1 MSRQRDAELD
11 RLRSARES
19 ARQRQQAAWQAQQ
32 AAWERRSSARAA
44 MNRAYEVKQ
53 AAYADQQAAWE
64 AYVSIKQTNG
74 PRIDSLNA
82 QQERAYQ
89 NMKSAF
95 ESASL
100 AHDMHDGAS
109 ARMYADQGHAY
120 KAESQTC
127 VAERRQ
133 LVAGIRTARER
144 FDAVKPAFQAAKSE
158 FACARQA
165 FQSAKAEHERAQTEF
180 KRAKAEF
187 DSCAKAFKA
196 RLDELK
202 SASRK
207 RREDKKSI
215 AAKAGVPLQYQDN
228 VWISTDPNG
237 NTNIYFGGVGK
248 PDGPG
253 HGHYVMD
260 RNGAVTYRREPFD
273 PHGAQNFTDAPGGIL
288 YDRRVRT
295 DVPGGTLYDRRART
309 NTLPLGVRNRDN
321 DTNDRSGV
329 FYDRRRQIDL
339 HVTQYYKDNCRVS
352 WDTKGKSDE
361 NYHWTDQNFPS
372 SHPESHIPP
381 EDAR

>member
-1 MSRQRDAELD
+1 MSCQRDAELD
-11 RLRSARES
+11 RLRSACES
-19 ARQRQQAAWQAQQ
+19 ARQR
-32 AAWERRSSARAA
+32 
-44 MNRAYEVKQ
+44 
-53 AAYADQQAAWE
+53 QQAAWE

-133 LVAGIRTARER
+133 LVSEIRAARER
-144 FDAVKPAFQAAKSE
+144 LDAVKPAFQVAKAE
-158 FACARQA
+158 FARARQA
-165 FQSAKAEHERAQTEF
+165 FLSAKAEHERAQAEF
-180 KRAKAEF
+180 KKAKAEF
-187 DSCAKAFKA
+187 DACAKAFKD
-196 RLDELK
+196 RLNELK

-207 RREDKKSI
+207 RREDKKSL
-215 AAKAGVPLQYQDN
+215 AAKAGVPLQYRDS
-228 VWISTDPNG
+228 VWISTDSDG

-260 RNGAVTYRREPFD
+260 PGGIVTYRRDPFD
-273 PHGAQNFTDAPGGIL
+273 PHGAQNFTDE
-288 YDRRVRT
+288 
-295 DVPGGTLYDRRART
+295 PGGTLYDRRARRDT
-309 NTLPLGVRNRDN
+309 PPLGVRNRDN

-329 FYDRRRQIDL
+329 FYDRSRQIDL
-339 HVTQYYKDNCRVS
+339 HVTQYYGDNYRVS
-352 WDTKGKSDE
+352 WDTDGKSDRG
-361 NYHWTDQNFPS
+361 YHWTDQNLPS
-372 SHPESHIPP
+372 SHPRNHVPP

>member
-19 ARQRQQAAWQAQQ
+19 ARQRQQAAWEAQQ

-44 MNRAYEVKQ
+44 MNRAYESKQ

-64 AYVSIKQTNG
+64 AYVSVKQANG

-82 QQERAYQ
+82 QQEQSYQ
-89 NMKSAF
+89 SMKSAF

-127 VAERRQ
+127 AAERRQ
-133 LVAGIRTARER
+133 LVAEIRVARER
-144 FDAVKPAFQAAKSE
+144 LNAVKPAFQAAKGE
-158 FACARQA
+158 FARARQT
-165 FQSAKAEHERAQTEF
+165 FQSAKAEHERAQDAF
-180 KRAKAEF
+180 KRAKAEL
-187 DSCAKAFKA
+187 DSCTKAFQT

-207 RREDKKSI
+207 RSEDKKSI

-228 VWISTDPNG
+228 VWISTDSNG

-260 RNGAVTYRREPFD
+260 PGGNVTYRRDPSE
-273 PHGAQNFTDAPGGIL
+273 PHGAQNFTDK
-288 YDRRVRT
+288 
-295 DVPGGTLYDRRART
+295 PGGTLYNRRARRDT
-309 NTLPLGVRNRDN
+309 PPLGVRNRDN
-321 DTNDRSGV
+321 DNTKDRSGT
-329 FYDRRRQIDL
+329 FYDRNRQIDL
-339 HVTQYYKDNCRVS
+339 HVTQYYEDNYRVS
-352 WDTKGKSDE
+352 WDTDGESDRG
-361 NYHWTDQNFPS
+361 YHWTDQNLPS
-372 SHPESHIPP
+372 GHPENHIPP

>member
-1 MSRQRDAELD
+1 MSRQRDAELG

-19 ARQRQQAAWQAQQ
+19 ARQQQQAAWRAQQ
-32 AAWERRSSARAA
+32 AAWERRSSARAV
-44 MNRAYEVKQ
+44 MNRAYETKQ

-133 LVAGIRTARER
+133 LVAEIRVARER

-165 FQSAKAEHERAQTEF
+165 FLSAKTEHERAQAEF

-207 RREDKKSI
+207 RHEDKKSL
-215 AAKAGVPLQYQDN
+215 AARAGVPLQYQDN
-228 VWISTDPNG
+228 VWISTDSNG

-248 PDGPG
+248 PNGPG

-260 RNGAVTYRREPFD
+260 RSGTVTYRRDPFD
-273 PHGAQNFTDAPGGIL
+273 PHGAQNFTEN
-288 YDRRVRT
+288 RRESA
-295 DVPGGTLYDRRART
+295 TLRMARMAMNQWAKTQVTRRSVQYEDSDFKVA
-309 NTLPLGVRNRDN
+309 V
-321 DTNDRSGV
+321 RSG
-329 FYDRRRQIDL
+329 YDRRRDSI
-339 HVTQYYKDNCRVS
+339 VTDVLIFDKYNKREHYHLII
-352 WDTKGKSDE
+352 DE
-361 NYHWTDQNFPS
+361 NGNELFSEWRPN
-372 SHPESHIPP
+372 
-381 EDAR
+381 R

>member
-1 MSRQRDAELD
+1 
-11 RLRSARES
+11 
-19 ARQRQQAAWQAQQ
+19 
-32 AAWERRSSARAA
+32 
-44 MNRAYEVKQ
+44 
-53 AAYADQQAAWE
+53 
-64 AYVSIKQTNG
+64 
-74 PRIDSLNA
+74 
-82 QQERAYQ
+82 
-89 NMKSAF
+89 
-95 ESASL
+95 
-100 AHDMHDGAS
+100 MHDGAS

-187 DSCAKAFKA
+187 DSCAQAFQA
-196 RLDELK
+196 RLNELK
-202 SASRK
+202 AMNRK

-228 VWISTDPNG
+228 VWISTDSDG

-260 RNGAVTYRREPFD
+260 QHGTVTYRRDPFD
-273 PHGAQNFTDAPGGIL
+273 PHGAQNFE
-288 YDRRVRT
+288 
-295 DVPGGTLYDRRART
+295 PGGTLYDRRARRDT
-309 NTLPLGVRNRDN
+309 PPLGVRNRDN
-321 DTNDRSGV
+321 DTRDRSGT
-329 FYDRRRQIDL
+329 FYDRNRQVDL
-339 HVTQYYKDNCRVS
+339 HVTQYYEDNYRVS
-352 WDTKGKSDE
+352 WDTDGKSDRDH
-361 NYHWTDQNFPS
+361 HWTDQSLPS
-372 SHPESHIPP
+372 GHPDKHNPP

>member
-1 MSRQRDAELD
+1 MRDVELD
-11 RLRSARES
+11 RLKEAMDSAFKNKQSAYDAQQEAWARRSAARDVMNSAYES
-19 ARQRQQAAWQAQQ
+19 KQRAYEAQQ
-32 AAWERRSSARAA
+32 DAWERYRTTKNS
-44 MNRAYEVKQ
+44 
-53 AAYADQQAAWE
+53 
-64 AYVSIKQTNG
+64 NG

-100 AHDMHDGAS
+100 AHGMRDGAS
-109 ARMYADQGHAY
+109 ARMYADQGHTY
-120 KAESQTC
+120 KAEAQDCVTERRRL
-127 VAERRQ
+127 VAE
-133 LVAGIRTARER
+133 IRTAHENL
-144 FDAVKPAFQAAKSE
+144 DASKPYFQTAKDE
-158 FACARQA
+158 FAGARQA
-165 FQSAKAEHERAQTEF
+165 FQSAKAEHERAQEAF
-180 KRAKAEF
+180 KRAKTEF
-187 DSCAKAFKA
+187 DSCAKAFQA
-196 RLDELK
+196 RLNELK
-202 SASRK
+202 AMNRK
-207 RREDKKSI
+207 RREDKKSF

-228 VWISTDPNG
+228 VWISTDSDG

-260 RNGAVTYRREPFD
+260 QHGTVTYRRDPFD
-273 PHGAQNFTDAPGGIL
+273 PHGAQNFTDA
-288 YDRRVRT
+288 
-295 DVPGGTLYDRRART
+295 PGGTLYDRRART

-339 HVTQYYKDNCRVS
+339 HVTQYYKDNYRVS

-372 SHPESHIPP
+372 SHRESHIPP

>member
-11 RLRSARES
+11 RLRSAREA

-32 AAWERRSSARAA
+32 TAWERRSSARAI
-44 MNRAYEVKQ
+44 MNRAYEAKQ

-64 AYVSIKQTNG
+64 TYTSVKRANG

-158 FACARQA
+158 LACARQA

-187 DSCAKAFKA
+187 ESCAKAFKA

-207 RREDKKSI
+207 QREDKKSL
-215 AAKAGVPLQYQDN
+215 AVRVGVPLQYQDN
-228 VWISTDPNG
+228 VWISTDSDG

-260 RNGAVTYRREPFD
+260 RNGAVTYRRDPFD
-273 PHGAQNFTDAPGGIL
+273 PHGAQNFEKSDL
-288 YDRRVRT
+288 YMRSARRDHEPV
-295 DVPGGTLYDRRART
+295 GT
-309 NTLPLGVRNRDN
+309 NEHG
-321 DTNDRSGV
+321 GV
-329 FYDRRRQIDL
+329 FYRRSDSSGTTL
-339 HVTQYYKDNCRVS
+339 HVTQYFADGYHVS
-352 WDTKGKSDE
+352 WDATPYGNS
-361 NYHWTDQNFPS
+361 NVHWTNKNFPKG
-372 SHPESHIPP
+372 HPDRFVPP
-381 EDAR
+381 PRRTLHLRKE

>member
-11 RLRSARES
+11 RLKSARES

-32 AAWERRSSARAA
+32 TAWERRSSARAI
-44 MNRAYEVKQ
+44 MNRAYEAKQ

-64 AYVSIKQTNG
+64 TYTSVKRANG
-74 PRIDSLNA
+74 PRIDSLNT

-187 DSCAKAFKA
+187 ESCAKAFKA

-207 RREDKKSI
+207 QREDKKSL
-215 AAKAGVPLQYQDN
+215 AVRVGVPLQYQDN
-228 VWISTDPNG
+228 VWISTDSDG

-260 RNGAVTYRREPFD
+260 RNGAVTYRRDPFD
-273 PHGAQNFTDAPGGIL
+273 PHGAQNFE
-288 YDRRVRT
+288 
-295 DVPGGTLYDRRART
+295 PGGTLYDRRARRDT
-309 NTLPLGVRNRDN
+309 PPLGVRNRDN
-321 DTNDRSGV
+321 DTRDRSGT
-329 FYDRRRQIDL
+329 FYDRNRQVDL
-339 HVTQYYKDNCRVS
+339 HVTQYYEDNYRVS
-352 WDTKGKSDE
+352 WDTDGNSDRS
-361 NYHWTDQNFPS
+361 YHWTDQNLPS
-372 SHPESHIPP
+372 SHPRSHVPP

>member
-1 MSRQRDAELD
+1 MRDVELD
-11 RLRSARES
+11 RLKEAMDSAFKNKQSAYDAQQEAWARRSAARDVMNSAYES
-19 ARQRQQAAWQAQQ
+19 KQRAYEAQQ
-32 AAWERRSSARAA
+32 DAWERYRTTKNS
-44 MNRAYEVKQ
+44 
-53 AAYADQQAAWE
+53 
-64 AYVSIKQTNG
+64 NG

-100 AHDMHDGAS
+100 AHGMHDGAS

-120 KAESQTC
+120 KAEAQDC
-127 VAERRQ
+127 VAERRR
-133 LVAGIRTARER
+133 LVAEIRTARENLE
-144 FDAVKPAFQAAKSE
+144 AIKPYFQTAKDE
-158 FACARQA
+158 FAGARQA
-165 FQSAKAEHERAQTEF
+165 FLSAKAEHERAQEAF

-202 SASRK
+202 SANRK

-215 AAKAGVPLQYQDN
+215 AEKAGVPLEYRDD
-228 VWISTDPNG
+228 VWISKESDG
-237 NTNIYFGGVGK
+237 NTNIYFGGLGK

-260 RNGAVTYRREPFD
+260 QHGTVTYRRDPSD
-273 PHGAQNFTDAPGGIL
+273 PHGAQNFTDAPGG
-288 YDRRVRT
+288 
-295 DVPGGTLYDRRART
+295 TLYDRRART
-309 NTLPLGVRNRDN
+309 GTPPLGVRNRDN
-321 DTNDRSGV
+321 DTKDRSGT
-329 FYDRRRQIDL
+329 FYDRNRQVDL
-339 HVTQYYKDNCRVS
+339 HVTQYYEDNYRVS

-361 NYHWTDQNFPS
+361 NYHWTDQSLPS
-372 SHPESHIPP
+372 SHPHNHVPP

>member
-1 MSRQRDAELD
+1 MRDVELD
-11 RLRSARES
+11 RLKEAMDSAFKNKQSAYDAQQEAWARRSAARDVMNSAYES
-19 ARQRQQAAWQAQQ
+19 KQRAYEAQQ
-32 AAWERRSSARAA
+32 DAWERYRTTKNS
-44 MNRAYEVKQ
+44 
-53 AAYADQQAAWE
+53 
-64 AYVSIKQTNG
+64 NG

-100 AHDMHDGAS
+100 AHGMRDGAS
-109 ARMYADQGHAY
+109 ARMYADQGHTY
-120 KAESQTC
+120 KAEAQDC
-127 VAERRQ
+127 VAERRR
-133 LVAGIRTARER
+133 LVAEIRTAHENL
-144 FDAVKPAFQAAKSE
+144 DASKPYFQTAKDE
-158 FACARQA
+158 FAGARQA
-165 FQSAKAEHERAQTEF
+165 FQSAKAEHERAQKDF
-180 KRAKAEF
+180 KRAKTEF
-187 DSCAKAFKA
+187 DSCAKAFQA
-196 RLDELK
+196 RLNELK
-202 SASRK
+202 AMNRK

-228 VWISTDPNG
+228 VWISTDSDG

-260 RNGAVTYRREPFD
+260 QHGTVTYRRDPFD
-273 PHGAQNFTDAPGGIL
+273 PHGAQNFTDA
-288 YDRRVRT
+288 
-295 DVPGGTLYDRRART
+295 PGGTLYDRRART
-309 NTLPLGVRNRDN
+309 NTLPLGVSNRDN

-329 FYDRRRQIDL
+329 FYDRRRQVDL
-339 HVTQYYKDNCRVS
+339 HVTQYYKDNYRVS

>member
-32 AAWERRSSARAA
+32 AAWERRSSARAV

-133 LVAGIRTARER
+133 LVAEIRAARER
-144 FDAVKPAFQAAKSE
+144 LDAVKPAFQVAKAE
-158 FACARQA
+158 FARARQA
-165 FQSAKAEHERAQTEF
+165 FLSAKAEHERAQAEF
-180 KRAKAEF
+180 KKAKAEF
-187 DSCAKAFKA
+187 DACAKAFKA

-202 SASRK
+202 SASQK
-207 RREDKKSI
+207 RREDKKSL
-215 AAKAGVPLQYQDN
+215 AARAGVPLQYQDS
-228 VWISTDPNG
+228 VWISTDSSG
-237 NTNIYFGGVGK
+237 NTNIYFGGIGK

-260 RNGAVTYRREPFD
+260 QHGTVTYRRDPFD
-273 PHGAQNFTDAPGGIL
+273 PHGAQNFE
-288 YDRRVRT
+288 
-295 DVPGGTLYDRRART
+295 PGGTLYDRRARRDT
-309 NTLPLGVRNRDN
+309 PPLGVRNRDN
-321 DTNDRSGV
+321 DTRDRSGT
-329 FYDRRRQIDL
+329 FYDRNRQVDL
-339 HVTQYYKDNCRVS
+339 HVTQYYEDNYRVS
-352 WDTKGKSDE
+352 WDTDGKSDRDH
-361 NYHWTDQNFPS
+361 HWTDQSLPS
-372 SHPESHIPP
+372 GHPDKHNPP

>member
-1 MSRQRDAELD
+1 MRGVELD
-11 RLRSARES
+11 RLKEAMDSAFKNKQSAYDAQQDAWARRSAARDVMNSAYES
-19 ARQRQQAAWQAQQ
+19 KQRAYEAQQ
-32 AAWERRSSARAA
+32 DAWERYRTTKNS
-44 MNRAYEVKQ
+44 
-53 AAYADQQAAWE
+53 
-64 AYVSIKQTNG
+64 NG

-100 AHDMHDGAS
+100 AHGMHDGAS

-120 KAESQTC
+120 KAEAQDC
-127 VAERRQ
+127 VAERRR
-133 LVAGIRTARER
+133 LVAEIRTARENLE
-144 FDAVKPAFQAAKSE
+144 AIKPYFQTAKDE
-158 FACARQA
+158 FAGARQA
-165 FQSAKAEHERAQTEF
+165 FLSAKAEHERAQEAF

-202 SASRK
+202 SANRK
-207 RREDKKSI
+207 RRKDKKSI
-215 AAKAGVPLQYQDN
+215 AEKAGVPSQYRDN
-228 VWISTDPNG
+228 VWISKDSDG
-237 NTNIYFGGVGK
+237 NTNIYFGGLGK

-260 RNGAVTYRREPFD
+260 QHGTVTYRRDPFD
-273 PHGAQNFTDAPGGIL
+273 PHGTQNFTDAPGGIL
-288 YDRRVRT
+288 YDRRTRT

-309 NTLPLGVRNRDN
+309 NTLPLGVSNRDN

-339 HVTQYYKDNCRVS
+339 HVTQYYKDNYRVS

-372 SHPESHIPP
+372 SHPKSHIPP

>member
-11 RLRSARES
+11 RLKSARES

-32 AAWERRSSARAA
+32 AAWEHRSSARAV

-95 ESASL
+95 ESAAL

-133 LVAGIRTARER
+133 LVAEIRAARER

-165 FQSAKAEHERAQTEF
+165 FQPAKAEHERAQAEF

-207 RREDKKSI
+207 RREDKKSL
-215 AAKAGVPLQYQDN
+215 AVKAGVPLQYQDN
-228 VWISTDPNG
+228 VWISTDSDG

-260 RNGAVTYRREPFD
+260 PGGNVTYRRDPFD
-273 PHGAQNFTDAPGGIL
+273 PHGAQNFTDE
-288 YDRRVRT
+288 
-295 DVPGGTLYDRRART
+295 PGGTLYDRRARRDT
-309 NTLPLGVRNRDN
+309 PPLGVRNRDN

-329 FYDRRRQIDL
+329 FYDRSRQIDL
-339 HVTQYYKDNCRVS
+339 HVTQYYGDNYRVS
-352 WDTKGKSDE
+352 WDTDGKSDK

-372 SHPESHIPP
+372 SHPEAHIPP

>member
-1 MSRQRDAELD
+1 MRDVELD
-11 RLRSARES
+11 RLKEAMDSAFKNKQSAYDAQQEAWARRSAARDVMNSAYES
-19 ARQRQQAAWQAQQ
+19 KQRAYEAQQ
-32 AAWERRSSARAA
+32 DAWERYRTTKNS
-44 MNRAYEVKQ
+44 
-53 AAYADQQAAWE
+53 
-64 AYVSIKQTNG
+64 NG

-100 AHDMHDGAS
+100 AHGMHDGAS

-120 KAESQTC
+120 KAEAQDC
-127 VAERRQ
+127 VAERRR
-133 LVAGIRTARER
+133 LVAEIRTARENLE
-144 FDAVKPAFQAAKSE
+144 AIKPYFQTAKDE
-158 FACARQA
+158 FAGARQA
-165 FQSAKAEHERAQTEF
+165 FLSAKAEHERAQEAF

-202 SASRK
+202 SANRK
-207 RREDKKSI
+207 RRKDKKSI
-215 AAKAGVPLQYQDN
+215 AEKAGVPSQYRDN
-228 VWISTDPNG
+228 VWISTDSDG

-260 RNGAVTYRREPFD
+260 QHGTVTYRRDPFD
-273 PHGAQNFTDAPGGIL
+273 PHGAQNFTDA
-288 YDRRVRT
+288 
-295 DVPGGTLYDRRART
+295 PGGTLYDRRART
-309 NTLPLGVRNRDN
+309 NTLPLGVSNRDN

-339 HVTQYYKDNCRVS
+339 HVTQYYKDNYRVS

-372 SHPESHIPP
+372 SHPEAHIPP

>member
-1 MSRQRDAELD
+1 MYLQDAKLY
-11 RLRSARES
+11 RSRSARDT
-19 ARQRQQAAWQAQQ
+19 AKQRQQTAWQTQQ
-32 AAWERRSSARAA
+32 SAYEHRSSANAT
-44 MNRAYEVKQ
+44 MNQAYEAQ
-53 AAYADQQAAWE
+53 QTAYANQQTAWD
-64 AYVSIKQTNG
+64 AYMSVKRANG
-74 PRIDSLNA
+74 PRIDSLNS
-82 QQERAYQ
+82 QQERAYH
-89 NMKSAF
+89 NMVSAF
-95 ESASL
+95 ESASS
-100 AHDMHDGAS
+100 AYYARDGAS

-120 KAESQTC
+120 KAEAQDC

-133 LVAGIRTARER
+133 LVAEIRAARER
-144 FDAVKPAFQAAKSE
+144 FNAVKPAFQAAKSE

-165 FQSAKAEHERAQTEF
+165 FQSAKAEHERAQAEF

-187 DSCAKAFKA
+187 DACVKAFKA
-196 RLDELK
+196 RLEQVR
-202 SASRK
+202 ASGKK

-215 AAKAGVPLQYQDN
+215 AARAGVPLQYQDN
-228 VWISTDPNG
+228 VWISKDSDG

-260 RNGAVTYRREPFD
+260 QHGTVTYRRDPFD
-273 PHGAQNFTDAPGGIL
+273 PHGTQNFTDAPGGIL
-288 YDRRVRT
+288 YDRR
-295 DVPGGTLYDRRART
+295 ART
-309 NTLPLGVRNRDN
+309 NTLPLGVSNRDN

-339 HVTQYYKDNCRVS
+339 HVTQYYKDNYRVS

-372 SHPESHIPP
+372 GHPESHIPP

>member
-19 ARQRQQAAWQAQQ
+19 ARQQQQAAWRAQQ
-32 AAWERRSSARAA
+32 AAWERRSSARAV
-44 MNRAYEVKQ
+44 MNRAYETKQ

-133 LVAGIRTARER
+133 LVAEIRVARER

-165 FQSAKAEHERAQTEF
+165 FLSAKTEHERAQAEF
-180 KRAKAEF
+180 KRAKVEF
-187 DSCAKAFKA
+187 DLCAKAFKA

-207 RREDKKSI
+207 RREDKKSL
-215 AAKAGVPLQYQDN
+215 AARAGVPLQYQDN
-228 VWISTDPNG
+228 VWISTDSNG

-248 PDGPG
+248 PNGPG

-260 RNGAVTYRREPFD
+260 RSGTVTYRRDPFD
-273 PHGAQNFTDAPGGIL
+273 PHGAQNFEKSDL
-288 YDRRVRT
+288 YMRSARR
-295 DVPGGTLYDRRART
+295 DHEPAGT
-309 NTLPLGVRNRDN
+309 NEHG
-321 DTNDRSGV
+321 GV
-329 FYDRRRQIDL
+329 FYRRSDSSGTIL
-339 HVTQYYKDNCRVS
+339 HVTQYFADGYHVS
-352 WDTKGKSDE
+352 WDATPYGNS
-361 NYHWTDQNFPS
+361 NVHWTNKNFPKG
-372 SHPESHIPP
+372 HPDRFVPP
-381 EDAR
+381 PDALFT

>member
-11 RLRSARES
+11 RLKLARES
-19 ARQRQQAAWQAQQ
+19 AGQRQQAAWQAQQ
-32 AAWERRSSARAA
+32 AAWERRSSARAV
-44 MNRAYEVKQ
+44 MNRAYESKQ
-53 AAYADQQAAWE
+53 VAYADQQAAWE
-64 AYVSIKQTNG
+64 AYMSVKRANS

-82 QQERAYQ
+82 QQEQSWR

-100 AHDMHDGAS
+100 AHDMRDGAS

-127 VAERRQ
+127 VAERRR
-133 LVAGIRTARER
+133 LVAEIRAARER
-144 FDAVKPAFQAAKSE
+144 LDAVKPNFQAAKRE

-165 FQSAKAEHERAQTEF
+165 FQSAKAAHERAQAEF

-207 RREDKKSI
+207 RRKSL
-215 AAKAGVPLQYQDN
+215 AARAGVPLQYQDD
-228 VWISTDPNG
+228 VWISTDSNG

-260 RNGAVTYRREPFD
+260 PGGNVTYRRDPSE
-273 PHGAQNFTDAPGGIL
+273 PHGAQNFTDK
-288 YDRRVRT
+288 
-295 DVPGGTLYDRRART
+295 PGGTLYNRRARRDT
-309 NTLPLGVRNRDN
+309 PPLGVRNRDN
-321 DTNDRSGV
+321 DTNDHSGV
-329 FYDRRRQIDL
+329 FYDRNRQIDL
-339 HVTQYYKDNCRVS
+339 HVTQYYGDNYRIS
-352 WDTKGKSDE
+352 WDTDGESDKDH
-361 NYHWTDQNFPS
+361 HWTNQSLPS
-372 SHPESHIPP
+372 GHPDRHNPP